1 MTRVQLIDQAFGSL
15 CRRQHTGGMTTT
27 KTTFAAFIHHRRLE
41 LGLSLEEVA
50 RACHLLPASLASLEA
65 GRRQIDSL
73 KLGYLAD
80 VLQVAP
86 RQLHQLAMNELASGE
101 FLPLFSA
108 DEQ

>member
-1 MTRVQLIDQAFGSL
+1 MTRVQLIDQAFGSPG
-15 CRRQHTGGMTTT
+15 RRQHTASMTTI
-27 KTTFAAFIHHRRLE
+27 TFAAFIRHRRLE

-65 GRRQIDSL
+65 GRRQIDSI
-73 KLGYLAD
+73 KLGYLTD
-80 VLQVAP
+80 ILQVDP
-86 RQLHQLAMNELASGE
+86 RQLHQLAMDELASGE